1 MSTTDLLRDLLGP
14 DNDYAH
20 IVWVIEAPTDPPAEK
35 LWLSTVEAAEQLGIN
50 RKTLDHLAH
59 ANLDLPGGPV
69 VVGGRKRLHLRWPP
83 KGLESWLA
91 AVRARSNPA
100 RPALPEPARRPR
112 TPAPVTEEGVAN
124 WSDVRRRLLG
134 KTT

>member
-1 MSTTDLLRDLLGP
+1 MSTTHLLRDLLGP

-20 IVWVIEAPTDPPAEK
+20 IVWVIEARTAPPPEK

-50 RKTLDHLAH
+50 RKPLDHLAH

-69 VVGGRKRLHLRWPP
+69 VGGGRKRLHLRWPP
-83 KGLESWLA
+83 KGLETWHA
-91 AVRARSNPA
+91 AMRALSNPA
-100 RPALPEPARRPR
+100 RPALPEPARRSRPP
-112 TPAPVTEEGVAN
+112 TPVTAEGVTN

-134 KTT
+134 KVT

>member
-1 MSTTDLLRDLLGP
+1 MTADDLLRDLLGT
-14 DNDYAH
+14 DADYTKF
-20 IVWVIEAPTDPPAEK
+20 VFVVEAPTAPPAEK
-35 LWLSTVEAAEQLGIN
+35 LWLTTVEAAEQLGIN

-91 AVRARSNPA
+91 AVRVNPH
-100 RPALPEPARRPR
+100 PS
-112 TPAPVTEEGVAN
+112 T
-124 WSDVRRRLLG
+124 
-134 KTT
+134 